1 MVSSPCSRL
10 NEPAPPVSS
19 SAHQPQAI
27 FALDRGHFRQHEL
40 FQFRSTSPALRAQK
54 IGPATCRAKSGEVVS
69 VTGAT
74 GNLPES
80 AATMVVKM
88 SHDFPDG
95 TFINKFR
102 RGLWLITVSM

>member
-1 MVSSPCSRL
+1 MLRTPCPRL
-10 NEPAPPVSS
+10 NEAAPPVSS

-54 IGPATCRAKSGEVVS
+54 IGPATCRAKSGGGS
-69 VTGAT
+69 LRHGAT

-95 TFINKFR
+95 DRKSTRLNSSH
-102 RGLWLITVSM
+102 T